1 MGSPVA
7 MATPVVTLV
16 VTPATIIPGWLVAH
30 ATNPTE
36 AYMLALFEAAIAHGL
51 ADEESVRRMVGNYRA
66 RRFDAAHYTQM
77 WVGRIADAERG
88 INAAADAARSKAA
101 AAAQM
106 QVAAV
111 PQMQVA
117 AVPQMQVTVPP
128 NIGPG
133 MPFLVQTPHGVMQV
147 TCPQG
152 VMGGVRIIIG
162 IPAPSEEAQRGA
174 EERAQ
179 AALPNQRMEREQTRT
194 SQFRGPCKDC
204 CTPLAPYC
212 VSADG
217 MKIYGRVPTTYK
229 RVYGARDGVP
239 LHYDAAHPRAY
250 VLPLCL
256 HTCLCPQLGG
266 NPCPFEGDF
275 LQETNV
281 YANCCLLCIQE
292 GGEGKH
298 LSNCPDIADE
308 CGCACVVPVGISAA
322 YAERQRDSN
331 LQPSELVT
339 PAPLDGLPLADTEM
353 LCARARVC
361 VPSSCICCWEW
372 AEPGHDEAPTI
383 SKSEPTASNFN

>member
-111 PQMQVA
+111 PQMQV
-117 AVPQMQVTVPP
+117 TVPP

-174 EERAQ
+174 
-179 AALPNQRMEREQTRT
+179 
-194 SQFRGPCKDC
+194 D
-204 CTPLAPYC
+204 
-212 VSADG
+212 
-217 MKIYGRVPTTYK
+217 
-229 RVYGARDGVP
+229 
-239 LHYDAAHPRAY
+239 
-250 VLPLCL
+250 
-256 HTCLCPQLGG
+256 
-266 NPCPFEGDF
+266 
-275 LQETNV
+275 
-281 YANCCLLCIQE
+281 
-292 GGEGKH
+292 
-298 LSNCPDIADE
+298 
-308 CGCACVVPVGISAA
+308 
-322 YAERQRDSN
+322 
-331 LQPSELVT
+331 
-339 PAPLDGLPLADTEM
+339 
-353 LCARARVC
+353 
-361 VPSSCICCWEW
+361 
-372 AEPGHDEAPTI
+372 
-383 SKSEPTASNFN
+383 